1 MWGWVWKLVRD
12 HIADDLLQAIIAGTG
27 LASVVTYVVVNL
39 ADYNIPI
46 NWPLLSVSGLA
57 LLIASVTW
65 VIKLRKKPAWMKYT
79 DDSFEGV
86 NWRWQYSKERE
97 VINLTA
103 RCPRCTAE
111 LDLHECLSRHGVR
124 YFCTKCVTDR
134 WASITATQPK
144 YVDEFVLQL
153 IDGKLYDIK
162 RGAIH
167 VPGFPGS

>member
-1 MWGWVWKLVRD
+1 MLLLKIFSEAFAKRSAELIVGSSSATW
-12 HIADDLLQAIIAGTG
+12 IATVAFTWLSG
-27 LASVVTYVVVNL
+27 
-39 ADYNIPI
+39 YNITI
-46 NWPLLSVSGLA
+46 NLPLLGMSFLA
-57 LLIASVTW
+57 LLIASVVW
-65 VIKLRKKPAWMKYT
+65 MLQRRKKPMWMKYT

-86 NWRWQYSKERE
+86 KWRWQYSKERE

-111 LDLHECLSRHGVR
+111 LDLQECLSRHGVR
-124 YFCTKCVTDR
+124 YLCNKCVADR

-162 RGAIH
+162 RGAIPI
-167 VPGFPGS
+167 PGFPGS